1 MKNTPIDFKIA
12 QEVIDSYHLPDF
24 GKATIREVVA
34 ISNELEQRT
43 GQEFIHME
51 MGVPGLKPAQ
61 VGIDAE
67 IKALQDGIA
76 SIYPNING
84 LPALKEQA
92 SRFIKAFINVDIS
105 PEGCVPVTGSM
116 QGSYASFLVCGQ
128 CTPGKD
134 TILFIDPGFPVQ
146 KQQITV
152 MGYRYESF
160 DVYDFRGEKL
170 RDVLESYLS
179 KGNIAALIYSNPNNP
194 AWFCLTDDELKI
206 IAEMANKYDV
216 IVIEDLA
223 YFAMDFRK
231 NLGTP
236 FQPPYQSTIAHYTD
250 NYIMQISGSKAFS
263 YAGQRIGITAISDK
277 LYHREYPGLTQR
289 YGGGTFGTV
298 YIHRVLY
305 ALSSGTSHS
314 AQYALA
320 AMFKAAADGTFDF
333 VSEIKEYGR
342 RAARIK
348 KIFIKHGFKI
358 VYDHD
363 LDQPIADGFYFTIA
377 YPGMTGSELMKELI
391 YYGVSAISLGT
402 TGSRQEG
409 LRACVSFIKDHQYEL
424 LDERLK
430 IFEENHPLPGKK

>member
-1 MKNTPIDFKIA
+1 M
-12 QEVIDSYHLPDF
+12 
-24 GKATIREVVA
+24 
-34 ISNELEQRT
+34 
-43 GQEFIHME
+43 
-51 MGVPGLKPAQ
+51 
-61 VGIDAE
+61 
-67 IKALQDGIA
+67 
-76 SIYPNING
+76 
-84 LPALKEQA
+84 KEQA

-363 LDQPIADGFYFTIA
+363 LDQPIAVGFYFTIA

-409 LRACVSFIKDHQYEL
+409 LRACVSFIKDHQYDL